1 MDVERFARPLT
12 RRPDNIQDMSAQV
25 LEEYILETAE
35 RSQPGSGTGGTGA
48 SSQTRVYHTRLTIL
62 QRQATE
68 EYIGELYVERDF
80 KVYMGSY
87 LKIKFFLPLFSLGGI
102 YNNLRLVCGRKS

>member
-1 MDVERFARPLT
+1 MCNNYVYFVLQVDVERFARPLT

-35 RSQPGSGTGGTGA
+35 RSQPGTGTGGTGA

-80 KVYMGSY
+80 KVWFLI
-87 LKIKFFLPLFSLGGI
+87 LKSKF
-102 YNNLRLVCGRKS
+102 LVCLSFLW